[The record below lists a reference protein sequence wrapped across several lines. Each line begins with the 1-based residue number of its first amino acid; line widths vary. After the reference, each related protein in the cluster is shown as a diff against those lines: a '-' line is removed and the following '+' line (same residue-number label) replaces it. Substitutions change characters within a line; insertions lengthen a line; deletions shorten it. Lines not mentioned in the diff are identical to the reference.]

1 MIAWSRGG
9 KVKSPMMSLRIE
21 KIIIIAIIG
30 TAATP
35 FTTALQNSAL
45 IGSIGVKFMTAPTS
59 VATARVPQNALA

>member
-1 MIAWSRGG
+1 MNGVTTIATIVIAMTAVASQPIAWSRGG

-30 TAATP
+30 AAATP

-45 IGSIGVKFMTAPTS
+45 IGSA
-59 VATARVPQNALA
+59 